1 MVKMISIKNECWGT
15 RRVFVMVEKK
25 KKKKQMHSWIIL
37 IQMGSG

>member
-25 KKKKQMHSWIIL
+25 KTNAFVDHSNPN
-37 IQMGSG
+37 G

>member
-25 KKKKQMHSWIIL
+25 KKKTNAFVDHSNPN
-37 IQMGSG
+37 G

>member
-25 KKKKQMHSWIIL
+25 KKKKTNAFVDHSNPN
-37 IQMGSG
+37 G